1 MALMLICGLLLLAGV
16 VAAVRWGGEPVQ
28 APPAQEREDERAWVA
43 SIRRY
48 VWYLAVG
55 VVAGIGAGVLVAG
68 AGGRL
73 IMRLLAVT
81 ADEHSRGL
89 ETEAD
94 EIVGRI
100 TTGGTVTFI
109 IFTALFL
116 GLATGPLY
124 LLIRHWLPGGR
135 LGGLAFGALLLAAL
149 ATRVEPLRADNTDFG
164 LVGPGWLAASAFAA
178 LVLLHG
184 MVVAALAGRYSRTLP
199 LISGKRRAVLGH
211 VPLLVL
217 LPVAPVVLLAVLGGG
232 VAVWL
237 GRTRG
242 AVAWLSSRRA
252 LVGGRLVIGGFF
264 VAALPGSI
272 AAFAEI
278 V

>member
-28 APPAQEREDERAWVA
+28 PPPAQEREDERAWVA